1 MKNVPDVILNLL
13 IFLVTAGF
21 VLCFP
26 RKDGEWKPERWKKA
40 FRFFTCQSNVLCAA
54 ACLLTTVAAA
64 AGEIP
69 EWIWLLKYIGTAAV
83 TVTMVT
89 VFLFLAPSVGKDWAK
104 VLLTG
109 RMSDL
114 FMHLITPV
122 MALISFCIFEKRGM
136 TFVQALA
143 GLLPV
148 VLYGGLYLYKI
159 RYAPVE
165 KRWEDFYGFS
175 RGGKVALSFAGMVAG
190 TFLICMVLMALQN
203 A

>member
-1 MKNVPDVILNLL
+1 M
-13 IFLVTAGF
+13 
-21 VLCFP
+21 
-26 RKDGEWKPERWKKA
+26 
-40 FRFFTCQSNVLCAA
+40 
-54 ACLLTTVAAA
+54 
-64 AGEIP
+64 
-69 EWIWLLKYIGTAAV
+69 
-83 TVTMVT
+83 
-89 VFLFLAPSVGKDWAK
+89 
-104 VLLTG
+104 
-109 RMSDL
+109 
-114 FMHLITPV
+114 
-122 MALISFCIFEKRGM
+122 
-136 TFVQALA
+136 QALA